1 MSTLKSSAAARWV
14 AVSLL
19 ALLGAWFAA
28 PAVVPFYDG
37 IGQSTDEP
45 YRYVQRPANAP
56 GPASS
61 KAPTTATATLT
72 VQNGVTAAG
81 YSNSAEQGPQ
91 VSLYVPAGALRVPT
105 TATTVIVTAQPL
117 APSPPLPTDGTI
129 VTNVYR
135 ITALADGKDAQL
147 VGTGNH
153 APTIQ
158 LRAPSGKQPGPV
170 FERRTSSGWQKVP
183 TIRTGID
190 TYQAQAEAF
199 GDWALVQPKGTGG
212 TGGGGGGINVGLLAA
227 GIGVLVLAA
236 LIAVVRTIRLRAV
249 AR

>member
-1 MSTLKSSAAARWV
+1 VTAVKTSAAVRWV

-19 ALLGAWFAA
+19 ALLGAWLVA
-28 PAVVPFYDG
+28 PAVVPIYDG

-61 KAPTTATATLT
+61 KPPTSAKAVLT
-72 VQNGVTAAG
+72 VQNGLSAAG

-91 VSLYVPAGALRVPT
+91 ISLYVPAGALRVPSS
-105 TATTVIVTAQPL
+105 ATTVVVTAQPL

-135 ITALADGKDAQL
+135 ITAQADGKDAQL
-147 VGTGNH
+147 VGTGSH

-158 LRAPSGKQPGPV
+158 MRAPTGRQPGPV
-170 FERRTSSGWQKVP
+170 FEHRSSSGWTKVQ
-183 TIRTGID
+183 TTRTGID
-190 TYQAQAEAF
+190 TYQAQAQAF
-199 GDWALVQPKGTGG
+199 GDWALVQAKGSSGG
-212 TGGGGGGINVGLLAA
+212 SGGGINVGLLAA

-236 LIAVVRTIRLRAV
+236 LIGVIRTVRLRQV